1 MIRSAPLM
9 PVCSRDL
16 RALKRAGEELLG
28 VMQELQDKGRNVL
41 SELQPNEQ
49 GMQQW
54 DHYPADDAFDPVSG
68 YRWYYHAHPEHGR
81 DAEHGHFHLFAAAPA
96 KAGKGRYTHLLAL
109 AVSPAGLPLR
119 MFTTN
124 RWVTNEVLAP
134 AGQVLR
140 KLQQFALRT
149 PSELE
154 LVHRWLAAVLGLFR
168 PQINA
173 LLVARD
179 QRLESAQA
187 LRPNV
192 FEDRRTMLL
201 SQCRIDLAQQMAWL
215 DRASEKSVHTAQ
227 ARDPDRRASLEAGR
241 PRVRSFIALT
251 GAVPQATSAGEPL
264 RGTRGLHPALAGR
277 PMAPSCGNTQHS
289 NRNIPGDI

>member
-16 RALKRAGEELLG
+16 GALRRAGEELLG
-28 VMQELQDKGRNVL
+28 VMQALQDKGRNVL
-41 SELQPNEQ
+41 SELQPVGQ

-68 YRWYYHAHPEHGR
+68 CRWYYHAHPEQGTT
-81 DAEHGHFHLFAAAPA
+81 AEHGHFHLFAAAPA

-119 MFTTN
+119 VFTTN
-124 RWVTNEVLAP
+124 RWVTNEVIAP

-140 KLQQFALRT
+140 KLRQFLLRT
-149 PSELE
+149 PRELE

-179 QRLESAQA
+179 QRLERVQTT
-187 LRPNV
+187 RPNIL
-192 FEDRRTMLL
+192 EDRRTMLL
-201 SQCRIDLAQQMAWL
+201 SQCRIDLAQQVAWL
-215 DRASEKSVHTAQ
+215 DRAFENSGQTAQ
-227 ARDPDRRASLEAGR
+227 ARDPDRRASAEAGR
-241 PRVRSFIALT
+241 PRVPRSGSPAL
-251 GAVPQATSAGEPL
+251 GADGRAPVSAMKL
-264 RGTRGLHPALAGR
+264 RTRGLHTTFAGR
-277 PMAPSCGNTQHS
+277 RPIGTDGKPLHS
-289 NRNIPGDI
+289 TCNIPGDI